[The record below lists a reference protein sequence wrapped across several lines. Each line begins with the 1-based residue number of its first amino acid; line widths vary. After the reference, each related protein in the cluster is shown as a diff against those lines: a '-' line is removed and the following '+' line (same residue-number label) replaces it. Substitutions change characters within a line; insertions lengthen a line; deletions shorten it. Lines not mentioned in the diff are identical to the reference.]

1 VTSQVAKRRRNQI
14 DGVPRE
20 KPPRTA
26 DHRVD
31 QRPGV
36 SSSGKSFT
44 TETTVKFFPP
54 EAVIEMTAMSERAL
68 VYSKEDYKH
77 RTLVLYEAVALREGN
92 DDNLTSYFVRSLL
105 SESRIEYPVTVRG
118 SDGNFTTRT
127 VVKQGPTNMIVTTTK
142 TKMHAENETRVM
154 SLSTDDSSEQTARVL
169 LALADES
176 DNGVDLE
183 EGHQL
188 QAWLQHAEHRVT
200 IPYASQLAQLV
211 PPVAVRLRRDFGG
224 LLAMIRAH
232 AILHQ
237 QTRTRDDRGRIV
249 AGVSGPLGGNVS
261 I

>member
-118 SDGNFTTRT
+118 SDGNSPPGRW
-127 VVKQGPTNMIVTTTK
+127 
-142 TKMHAENETRVM
+142 
-154 SLSTDDSSEQTARVL
+154 SS
-169 LALADES
+169 
-176 DNGVDLE
+176 
-183 EGHQL
+183 
-188 QAWLQHAEHRVT
+188 
-200 IPYASQLAQLV
+200 
-211 PPVAVRLRRDFGG
+211 
-224 LLAMIRAH
+224 
-232 AILHQ
+232 
-237 QTRTRDDRGRIV
+237 RGR
-249 AGVSGPLGGNVS
+249 PT
-261 I
+261 